1 MVEGSDLADLLPA
14 EPDHLGVLN
23 RRTVVSGQRE
33 LDDFDGMVVP
43 NGRCDE
49 LHLHHSERL
58 DHARDQLAEGLLA
71 PVDARERQEGGD
83 RDDEVVGQQVLRR
96 RVVAGRVERVVS
108 LDELDLLFWSY
119 SPTSTGELVIRSSA

>member
-1 MVEGSDLADLLPA
+1 
-14 EPDHLGVLN
+14 
-23 RRTVVSGQRE
+23 
-33 LDDFDGMVVP
+33 MVVP

-96 RVVAGRVERVVS
+96 RVVAGRVERVVP
-108 LDELDLLFWSY
+108 LDELDLLFWSH